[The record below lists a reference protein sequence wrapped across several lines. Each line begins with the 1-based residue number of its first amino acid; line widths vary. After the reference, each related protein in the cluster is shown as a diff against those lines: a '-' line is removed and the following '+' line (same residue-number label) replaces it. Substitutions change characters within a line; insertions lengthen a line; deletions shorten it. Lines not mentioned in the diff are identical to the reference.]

1 MDGGREPNI
10 TRFASGGAEGYS
22 RVDFAHTHA
31 VLHLFQLPS
40 VFLPPSV
47 LASHT
52 KRLVR
57 THIHTHT
64 HWYLCFVRHRQ
75 NAFVKQIYKYI
86 PSLGKYSYPI
96 VNQTKI

>member
-64 HWYLCFVRHRQ
+64 LVFV
-75 NAFVKQIYKYI
+75 FCK
-86 PSLGKYSYPI
+86 
-96 VNQTKI
+96 T